1 MIWLRSDKND
11 FPDINPTKKDFC
23 FLVPWKLISRGVEKT
38 LISCSRPAFSNSEAI
53 LITRSILLSFSE
65 AQWQENQSIFI
76 FRFAICECS
85 EDDERSSKGGNFSRQ
100 HSNGWT
106 KYKVWKHNDWKQN
119 GNRASINFE
128 GTMTHKKHFS
138 CSALF
143 VRVRS
148 TISFPTLKCNIAVF
162 YSANNG
168 SIFMSSLQIRLLCA
182 AIKWKQ

>member
-11 FPDINPTKKDFC
+11 FPNINPTKKDFC
-23 FLVPWKLISRGVEKT
+23 FLVPWNLISRGVEKT

-53 LITRSILLSFSE
+53 LITRSILLSFSQ
-65 AQWQENQSIFI
+65 AQWQGNQSIFI

-85 EDDERSSKGGNFSRQ
+85 EDDQRSSKGGNFSRQ
-100 HSNGWT
+100 HNGWT
-106 KYKVWKHNDWKQN
+106 KHKFENIMIENKMETGHQSIL
-119 GNRASINFE
+119 RAQWH
-128 GTMTHKKHFS
+128 TKKHFS

-182 AIKWKQ
+182 ATKWKQ

>member
-11 FPDINPTKKDFC
+11 FPNKNPTKKNFC
-23 FLVPWKLISRGVEKT
+23 FLVPWNLISRGVEKT
-38 LISCSRPAFSNSEAI
+38 LISCSRPAFSNSEVI
-53 LITRSILLSFSE
+53 LITRSILLSFSQ
-65 AQWQENQSIFI
+65 AQWQGNQSIFI
-76 FRFAICECS
+76 PIC
-85 EDDERSSKGGNFSRQ
+85 DLRVQWR
-100 HSNGWT
+100 W
-106 KYKVWKHNDWKQN
+106 WKELQRWEFFQATQWLKKTQVWKQN
-119 GNRASINFE
+119 GNRASLNFE

-168 SIFMSSLQIRLLCA
+168 SIFMSSLQIRSLCA
-182 AIKWKQ
+182 ATKWKQ